1 MKKENG
7 SITPGKEAVKRES
20 PKKESVKKGSKKI
33 VKRNQIVIAALT
45 VLLGVAGYIN
55 FSGNTL
61 NLADD
66 TKGKDD
72 ATESAFAETE
82 LDESAGEIT
91 IADMEQEENI
101 ELNSDEENIGEA
113 VLTSADTAATNAVN
127 IKLNREQ
134 VRSRSKE
141 YYLEIINGDGMD
153 EDAVQSATAA
163 YVKMTEDMEKETEAE
178 TLLAAKGFSG
188 AIVSI
193 GEDSV
198 DVVLG
203 QTELSDTE
211 RAQIEDV
218 VVRKTGCTVDQI
230 VITTIAE

>member
-1 MKKENG
+1 MKDMKKETA
-7 SITPGKEAVKRES
+7 SHATKKETAGKT
-20 PKKESVKKGSKKI
+20 PKKM

-61 NLADD
+61 NLADGETSD
-66 TKGKDD
+66 KD

-91 IADMEQEENI
+91 IADMESEENI

-113 VLTSADTAATNAVN
+113 VLTSTDTAVVNTVN

-134 VRSRSKE
+134 VRSKSKE

-153 EDAVQSATAA
+153 EAAVQSATDA
-163 YVKMTEDMEKETEAE
+163 YIRMTEDMEKEAETE
-178 TLLAAKGFSG
+178 TLLAAKGFTDV
-188 AIVSI
+188 IVSI

-203 QTELSDTE
+203 QSELTDTE

-230 VITTIAE
+230 IITTLAE

>member
-1 MKKENG
+1 MKSMKKE
-7 SITPGKEAVKRES
+7 TES
-20 PKKESVKKGSKKI
+20 RATKKETAGKTPKKI

-61 NLADD
+61 NLADGEQSD
-66 TKGKDD
+66 KD

-82 LDESAGEIT
+82 VDESAGEIT
-91 IADMEQEENI
+91 IADMETEENI

-113 VLTSADTAATNAVN
+113 VLTSTDTAAVNTVN

-134 VRSRSKE
+134 VRSKSKE

-153 EDAVQSATAA
+153 EAAVQSATDA
-163 YVKMTEDMEKETEAE
+163 YIRMTEDMEKEAEAE
-178 TLLAAKGFSG
+178 TLLAAKGFTDV
-188 AIVSI
+188 IVSI
-193 GEDSV
+193 SEDSV
-198 DVVLG
+198 DVVVG
-203 QTELSDTE
+203 QSAITDTE

-218 VVRKTGCTVDQI
+218 VVRKTGCTVDRI
-230 VITTIAE
+230 IITTLSE

>member
-1 MKKENG
+1 MKGMKKE
-7 SITPGKEAVKRES
+7 TES
-20 PKKESVKKGSKKI
+20 RATKKETSGKTPKKI

-61 NLADD
+61 NLADGEQSD
-66 TKGKDD
+66 KD

-82 LDESAGEIT
+82 VDESAGEIT
-91 IADMEQEENI
+91 IADMETEENI

-113 VLTSADTAATNAVN
+113 VLTSTDTAAVNTVN

-134 VRSRSKE
+134 VRSKNKE

-153 EDAVQSATAA
+153 EAAVQSATDA
-163 YVKMTEDMEKETEAE
+163 YIRMTEDMEKEAEAE
-178 TLLAAKGFSG
+178 TLLAAKGFTDV
-188 AIVSI
+188 IVSI
-193 GEDSV
+193 SEDSV
-198 DVVLG
+198 DVVVG
-203 QTELSDTE
+203 QSAITDTE

-230 VITTIAE
+230 IITTLSE